1 MFKLHRHRSD
11 RLEEKAQFKFYSLQA
26 IEVPRGWDRLVLSLI
41 SMESGKVLAKTG
53 KATVRSGN
61 CQWTDAETLW
71 VSEDDASQDLEKC
84 QFKILVSLASS
95 RATILGEVILRLAD
109 YMGKED
115 SGLLFLPLKKC
126 DAGTTLQVK
135 IHYSSPKSKLRVGQ
149 SWKEM
154 DLYPKHQSNTD
165 DLDGKSH
172 GSDHRFNSSV
182 RDPSNQLSNTYPE
195 ETEDMD
201 TYFSASGSHRST
213 DSGNSF
219 GRKDSSPK
227 NSFNGNGGKCAGM
240 QDSTGSHISPTNGA
254 SPMQELIGSN
264 PSSFNSRSSGS
275 SVHNS
280 MTSWMS
286 NDRFTAPSPKQSD
299 SSKELVEAAEEE
311 IEELHDEVKMWER
324 HSRRLKLDLENL
336 KKEISDK
343 SKHQTNLDRQ
353 LSAAYSECDSLRLE
367 VEQLKAALQKL
378 TLKDSDVG
386 VKKSEGMHYVQ
397 TELEDELK
405 FQKDTNYD
413 LTQQLR
419 KTQESNIELVSIL
432 QELEEMI
439 EKQRLEIADQSQ
451 KNHIDE
457 DEQLKNKNSLDNQ
470 VEWERKLAQ
479 KEDQILMLE
488 ERLSNIVKNQ
498 GHNGSYSDEIREI
511 EVLKAKINDLERDCT
526 ELTDENLD
534 LIFKLKEL
542 SKDTSKE
549 PQNIEKK
556 TKPNSINVDELQS
569 QLLLREQERDRLQ
582 QSNWELE
589 DLISTIQKE
598 KSQVE
603 EELVSVR
610 KECIDTI
617 KHLQDVEH
625 DLEVLRG
632 SMEFHSSA
640 DETLE
645 RRLAELE
652 RNKTELE
659 LYITQIE
666 QENVELSE
674 IVSGLEAQFRHVTN
688 EKESVRLEL
697 EDTSSLTANLKNE
710 VEHQT
715 VEVEMKKAELKQKLQ
730 ETENHLS
737 EVLEG
742 SDLLSQS
749 NSKLQAT
756 IESLTEE
763 CSSLHKLTEK
773 LKSQDLESH
782 LQVTL
787 LEIELDEKRYD
798 FYKQVELL
806 ELKLASI
813 QTGTESKEK
822 SLLSQLDQILEEHKE
837 HGERIAK
844 ARILLNKIE
853 LEKAIEVENLEKE
866 ISNLAAQKSS
876 NFGDLEKIASDE
888 VHEASVLRS
897 DKAKLEWNLQ
907 EANSKIKLYETDLQN
922 FRQESEN
929 KIAGLIDLLNASK
942 QSEETLM
949 ADIERIH
956 QAIDSVKYSEEK
968 YINMENEGELNIKAS
983 QAVEVISPS
992 TVEVKK
998 LIHLRNSILGLKNSF
1013 DDANSEKQKLVGLL
1027 KSLSEEYEELK
1038 GEKES
1043 LTERV
1048 ANMLKAISNSEEDR
1062 HNRMVLEEK
1071 ILRLENDLLLKEA
1084 SCSQEAELKNK
1095 LNLLKQ
1101 TNSEYERKIESLER
1115 ENHELM
1121 NKIQTVEKELMLPR
1135 TSLRQEKEVN
1145 HGPEISTEPET
1156 QDVEA
1161 NRMDQIQLQR
1171 AITEKQAG
1179 QPDIPDKN
1187 VNADFER
1194 ISSLETELREMRER
1208 YLNVSLQY
1216 AQVEAQREELVM
1228 QLKSVKKEKRWFS

>member
-1 MFKLHRHRSD
+1 
-11 RLEEKAQFKFYSLQA
+11 
-26 IEVPRGWDRLVLSLI
+26 
-41 SMESGKVLAKTG
+41 
-53 KATVRSGN
+53 
-61 CQWTDAETLW
+61 
-71 VSEDDASQDLEKC
+71 
-84 QFKILVSLASS
+84 
-95 RATILGEVILRLAD
+95 
-109 YMGKED
+109 
-115 SGLLFLPLKKC
+115 
-126 DAGTTLQVK
+126 
-135 IHYSSPKSKLRVGQ
+135 
-149 SWKEM
+149 
-154 DLYPKHQSNTD
+154 
-165 DLDGKSH
+165 
-172 GSDHRFNSSV
+172 
-182 RDPSNQLSNTYPE
+182 
-195 ETEDMD
+195 
-201 TYFSASGSHRST
+201 
-213 DSGNSF
+213 
-219 GRKDSSPK
+219 
-227 NSFNGNGGKCAGM
+227 M

-367 VEQLKAALQKL
+367 VEQLKAALHKL

-498 GHNGSYSDEIREI
+498 GHNGSYSDYEIREI

-556 TKPNSINVDELQS
+556 TKPNGINVDELQS

-844 ARILLNKIE
+844 ALILLNKIE

-949 ADIERIH
+949 ADIEHIH
-956 QAIDSVKYSEEK
+956 QAIESVKYSEEK

-983 QAVEVISPS
+983 QAVEVIPPS

-1145 HGPEISTEPET
+1145 HGPEISTEAET

-1161 NRMDQIQLQR
+1161 NRKDQIQLKR

-1179 QPDIPDKN
+1179 QLDIPDKN

-1194 ISSLETELREMRER
+1194 IASLETELREMRER